1 MLSSL
6 CPVLAV
12 ISPVSRFCVAQV
24 ALPNSGPRPGE
35 AGVIGVGGDSRLVS
49 VP

>member
-12 ISPVSRFCVAQV
+12 ISPVSRFCVTPV
-24 ALPNSGPRPGE
+24 AFQGLLMP
-35 AGVIGVGGDSRLVS
+35 
-49 VP
+49 

>member
-12 ISPVSRFCVAQV
+12 ISPVSRFCVTPVGFQNPVLAQ
-24 ALPNSGPRPGE
+24 LMP
-35 AGVIGVGGDSRLVS
+35 L
-49 VP
+49 

>member
-12 ISPVSRFCVAQV
+12 ISPVSRFCVTAV
-24 ALPNSGPRPGE
+24 AFQTL
-35 AGVIGVGGDSRLVS
+35 LVLQW
-49 VP
+49 

>member
-12 ISPVSRFCVAQV
+12 ISPVSRFCVTSV
-24 ALPNSGPRPGE
+24 AFRDLAMSQ
-35 AGVIGVGGDSRLVS
+35 
-49 VP
+49 

>member
-12 ISPVSRFCVAQV
+12 ISPVSRFCVTPVAFQFPGPAQ
-24 ALPNSGPRPGE
+24 LMP
-35 AGVIGVGGDSRLVS
+35 
-49 VP
+49 

>member
-12 ISPVSRFCVAQV
+12 ISPVSRFCVTPV
-24 ALPNSGPRPGE
+24 ASQALLMP
-35 AGVIGVGGDSRLVS
+35 
-49 VP
+49 

>member
-24 ALPNSGPRPGE
+24 ALPNPGPRPGE
-35 AGVIGVGGDSRLVS
+35 AGVMGVGGDSRLAS